1 MFEQHVLPPTV
12 AGWVQKT
19 ASPSQVQQ
27 IEKIFSTLSQIETA
41 KKKQQLLR
49 KHFFPRPGRSGVG
62 AANCPRFFLTELAA
76 GGANSFTFLFAF
88 LPKRFGEDME
98 DAAVPVGDEVRPRL
112 HPQHRLDVSKH
123 SRRQAW
129 SDCGDSFGR
138 YRATVHMGTSGQLG
152 FRWSKG
158 WWFDVMGCGS
168 SLRAPT
174 LDQPT
179 LILFTTD
186 MTCQVIRR
194 KRQRRWI
201 ESWSVTLLQT
211 YCSLCLFFFVDLRGN
226 MECLLRILII
236 FLQCCSVLLCS
247 W

>member
-41 KKKQQLLR
+41 KKKKQLLR

-211 YCSLCLFFFVDLRGN
+211 YCSLCLFFLWICEETWNV
-226 MECLLRILII
+226 C
-236 FLQCCSVLLCS
+236 
-247 W
+247 